1 MIFSLS
7 AWLAAVVR
15 VAPRTS
21 RWKAGGLS
29 LYLSDLLGGLQWTL
43 EVGRWSVRHRRR
55 PVRVFCHPQFV
66 KFMSALAVNT
76 LKSITER
83 SAFLEKQS
91 PSETSQK
98 HSYAGKTAA
107 KGQRRDIY

>member
-15 VAPRTS
+15 VAVCTS

-29 LYLSDLLGGLQWTL
+29 LYPSDLLGGLQWTL
-43 EVGRWSVRHRRR
+43 EVGRWAVRHRRR

-66 KFMSALAVNT
+66 KFKSALAVNT

-83 SAFLEKQS
+83 SAFVEKQA
-91 PSETSQK
+91 PSETLQCS
-98 HSYAGKTAA
+98 S
-107 KGQRRDIY
+107 ILS